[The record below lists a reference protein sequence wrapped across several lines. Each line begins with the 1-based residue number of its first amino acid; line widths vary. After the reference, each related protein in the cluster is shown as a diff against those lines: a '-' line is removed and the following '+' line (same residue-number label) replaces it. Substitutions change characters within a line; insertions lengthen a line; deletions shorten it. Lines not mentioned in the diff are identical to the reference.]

1 MLFAAGR
8 TASGQRTAGNEGR
21 RVWWNMVNKLLAS
34 AVTLAAATLV
44 ALGVAFAVG
53 AFDSG
58 SSGPPG
64 SVSDDCQKYAL
75 ANAKAANI
83 HDPFIKGIV
92 TIGINPGPD
101 SPQAA
106 LLLKGLGTTFYMPLP
121 YHEAAIV
128 CVKKGYEQ
136 AWIDRL
142 KALDWVEFAHTEGV
156 HPILTLTQ

>member
-1 MLFAAGR
+1 
-8 TASGQRTAGNEGR
+8 
-21 RVWWNMVNKLLAS
+21 
-34 AVTLAAATLV
+34 VTLDRVIAAAITIAAVVLV
-44 ALGVAFAVG
+44 AIGVGFALG
-53 AFDSG
+53 AFDTG

-75 ANAKAANI
+75 ENAKAANI

-92 TIGINPGPD
+92 TIGIKPGPS

-121 YHEAAIV
+121 YRESAIV
-128 CVKKGYEQ
+128 CVEKGYEQ
-136 AWIDRL
+136 EWIDKL
-142 KALDWVEFAHTEGV
+142 KALDWVEFAHTEGI

>member
-1 MLFAAGR
+1 MTLDRVIAA
-8 TASGQRTAGNEGR
+8 AIA
-21 RVWWNMVNKLLAS
+21 
-34 AVTLAAATLV
+34 LAAATLV
-44 ALGVAFAVG
+44 GLGVAFAVG

-75 ANAKAANI
+75 ANAKAANV

-92 TIGINPGPD
+92 TIGINPGP
-101 SPQAA
+101 SSTQAA

-121 YHEAAIV
+121 SRESAIV
-128 CVKKGYEQ
+128 CVEKGHEQ
-136 AWIDRL
+136 EWIDKL

>member
-1 MLFAAGR
+1 VTLDRVIVAAV
-8 TASGQRTAGNEGR
+8 A
-21 RVWWNMVNKLLAS
+21 
-34 AVTLAAATLV
+34 LAAATLV
-44 ALGVAFAVG
+44 ALGVAFAFG
-53 AFDSG
+53 QFDAG

-75 ANAKAANI
+75 ANAKVANV

-106 LLLKGLGTTFYMPLP
+106 LLLKALGTTSYLPLP

-128 CVKKGYEQ
+128 CVQKGHEQ
-136 AWIDRL
+136 EWVDRL

>member
-1 MLFAAGR
+1 MTARLSTRVIIAAM
-8 TASGQRTAGNEGR
+8 AI
-21 RVWWNMVNKLLAS
+21 
-34 AVTLAAATLV
+34 AAATLV
-44 ALGVAFAVG
+44 ALGVAFAFG

-75 ANAKAANI
+75 ANAKAANV

-92 TIGINPGPD
+92 TIGINPGPG

-121 YHEAAIV
+121 YRESAIV
-128 CVKKGYEQ
+128 CVEKGHEQ
-136 AWIDRL
+136 EWINKL
-142 KALDWVEFAHTEGV
+142 KALGWVEFAHTEGV

>member
-1 MLFAAGR
+1 MTLDRVIAA
-8 TASGQRTAGNEGR
+8 AIA
-21 RVWWNMVNKLLAS
+21 
-34 AVTLAAATLV
+34 LAAATLIG
-44 ALGVAFAVG
+44 LGVAFAVG
-53 AFDSG
+53 VFDAG
-58 SSGPPG
+58 ASGPPG

-75 ANAKAANI
+75 ANAKAADI

-92 TIGINPGPD
+92 TIGINPGPS

-121 YHEAAIV
+121 YRESAIV

-136 AWIDRL
+136 TWIDKL

-156 HPILTLTQ
+156 HPILTLGQ

>member
-1 MLFAAGR
+1 VTLDRAIAA
-8 TASGQRTAGNEGR
+8 AIA
-21 RVWWNMVNKLLAS
+21 
-34 AVTLAAATLV
+34 LAAATLIGLV
-44 ALGVAFAVG
+44 GAFAVG

-58 SSGPPG
+58 TSGPPG
-64 SVSDDCQKYAL
+64 SVADDCQKYAL
-75 ANAKAANI
+75 ANAKAADI

-121 YHEAAIV
+121 YRESAIV

-136 AWIDRL
+136 TWIDRL

-156 HPILTLTQ
+156 HPILTLGQ